1 MSSPQPVAEYLA
13 KLVSFPTVSSA
24 SNLDLVQFIEAE
36 MVRLAP
42 ECAAFQMKQEAR
54 PIFWCRSVQMNQAA
68 LYGAATP
75 MSFQRKD
82 KLGRAILGPSGT
94 AMVASSGGEQQT

>member
-1 MSSPQPVAEYLA
+1 MGSPQPVAEYLA

-24 SNLDLVQFIEAE
+24 SNLELVQFIEAE
-36 MVRLAP
+36 WPAQEP
-42 ECAAFQMKQEAR
+42 ECAAFQMKLEAR
-54 PIFWCRSVQMNQAA
+54 PTFLYPSAQMNQAA

-82 KLGRAILGPSGT
+82 KLGRAILGRSGT
-94 AMVASSGGEQQT
+94 AMAASSGGEQQT